1 MPLDNGG
8 SSDLNLSPGGG
19 CSAAPTLRSGADI
32 GEALRAIREHQ
43 GRSLAELAE
52 ATRVKANYLAALED
66 MRLELLPSR
75 PFTIG
80 YIRAYAQAL
89 GLDPEAAVERF
100 RADEP
105 VLDEPL
111 RAPLGVQDE
120 RDPRLNTMIVGA
132 CVIIAAIFMWNIARR
147 AMMESAPPPPTASEI
162 AAARALRAAK
172 DAPIVLG
179 APLPTPVESTT
190 PPIYE
195 TPGLAEAVVGENGVI
210 TLQGQPK
217 TIDQLMLA
225 PPPAHLPPT
234 FVPAGKVY
242 GAGPKEPSAV
252 TIQALK
258 SSSLM
263 VRGAD
268 GSLYFARQL
277 AAGEAFR
284 APQVNGLT
292 FDVVDPNAFQVFVG
306 GQSRGVLPA
315 RQASVSGLAGAAPA
329 PPVAPAGRPAA
340 PPPAQAAAQPPAPAR
355 PPAPAAAPAPA
366 PATPLRPAG

>member
-8 SSDLNLSPGGG
+8 SSDLNLSPGDSG
-19 CSAAPTLRSGADI
+19 SARAAPTLRSGADI
-32 GEALRAIREHQ
+32 GEALRAVREHQ
-43 GRSLAELAE
+43 GRSLADLAE
-52 ATRVKANYLAALED
+52 TTRVKANYLAALEE

-80 YIRAYAQAL
+80 YIRAYATAL
-89 GLDPEAAVERF
+89 GLDPEDAVERF

-111 RAPLGVQDE
+111 RAPLGVPDE

-147 AMMESAPPPPTASEI
+147 AMMEGAPPPPTASEV

-179 APLPTPVESTT
+179 TPLPTPVESTT

-217 TIDQLMLA
+217 TIDQLLLA

-234 FVPAGKVY
+234 FVPKGKVY
-242 GAGPKEPSAV
+242 GAAPKEPSAV

-284 APQVNGLT
+284 APQVSGLT

-315 RQASVSGLAGAAPA
+315 AQASVNGLAGAAPV
-329 PPVAPAGRPAA
+329 PPAPAHRAAAA
-340 PPPAQAAAQPPAPAR
+340 PPAQPAAAR

-366 PATPLRPAG
+366 VAAPTAPRPAG